1 MEPQHLKVKD
11 KDQDIS
17 LTKNYCIIIIIQK
30 NSSIHNFILKVQ
42 DIFGPHE
49 LKYQA
54 HLKINEET
62 FNFPEKKCPQNFAV
76 TQNIVWVCS
85 TSPKFRKNNDP
96 IPKVT
101 NTDGMAERQLE
112 GKKTLFY
119 RTLTATA
126 DISKIANP

>member
-1 MEPQHLKVKD
+1 MKKLLTFLK
-11 KDQDIS
+11 
-17 LTKNYCIIIIIQK
+17 KNVHK
-30 NSSIHNFILKVQ
+30 NF
-42 DIFGPHE
+42 D
-49 LKYQA
+49 
-54 HLKINEET
+54 
-62 FNFPEKKCPQNFAV
+62 V
-76 TQNIVWVCS
+76 TQNVVWVCR

-101 NTDGMAERQLE
+101 NTDGMAEKQME